1 MRTTSSKPKITTSP
15 WNLTPIKTWTNPWEA
30 SEVSS
35 LDLQPSSKT
44 YTDNI
49 LRILPERKVTSQKPK
64 DRISFCD
71 LKKIVTWSP
80 SWKNKNSI
88 DDNEN
93 SIEDLIPTYST
104 VEADENKPRGDFDTF
119 SEIEIEEK
127 NKIDVENVAGL
138 KDDSDEEVDK
148 VNDEIPFPTIM
159 NNETKLL
166 NWSDNQFDNSDD
178 EINTYSIQTNKEDI
192 YSPDEITANP
202 QDNLITLQD
211 DFDIIG
217 KAVTF
222 TDDDFNSEDPIPLDD
237 VFPTSA
243 YSSVNLI
250 TKNGIYPVEPI
261 TTTSL
266 FRGRTSSTTIA
277 PSSTKDYTVS
287 DYGGSSEIS
296 STSQA
301 TTIRDEPTNTTTEGS
316 SDSASSVVIVLPISV
331 SKENMILND
340 FVPVLEEAASMETSS
355 DNSLGLLKN
364 EALVHLDSVV
374 NEIRTNGYET

>member
-93 SIEDLIPTYST
+93 SIEDIILTFST
-104 VEADENKPRGDFDTF
+104 IEADENKARGDFDTF

-127 NKIDVENVAGL
+127 NKIGVENVAGL

-148 VNDEIPFPTIM
+148 VNDETPFPTIM

-178 EINTYSIQTNKEDI
+178 EINTSTVKTNKEDI
-192 YSPDEITANP
+192 YSLDQSTNNP
-202 QDNLITLQD
+202 QDNLISLQD

-222 TDDDFNSEDPIPLDD
+222 IEDNFNGEDPIPLDD

-243 YSSVNLI
+243 YSSINLI

-266 FRGRTSSTTIA
+266 FRENTSSTTIA

-287 DYGGSSEIS
+287 DYGDGSEIS
-296 STSQA
+296 STSKVTTTKA
-301 TTIRDEPTNTTTEGS
+301 EPKNTSSTTIAPS
-316 SDSASSVVIVLPISV
+316 STKDY
-331 SKENMILND
+331 
-340 FVPVLEEAASMETSS
+340 T
-355 DNSLGLLKN
+355 
-364 EALVHLDSVV
+364 
-374 NEIRTNGYET
+374 